1 MAQGQRLEQY
11 EWCQMW
17 REEADKQDLPRI
29 LLIGDSITN
38 GYHPFVQEQLRGL
51 AYVDKL
57 VTSKAIDNAV
67 LLKEIDYMLMHGEDY
82 VYQIIHF
89 NNGLHGWHVPLEEY
103 KESLDSVIQYI
114 QSLSKAKIVVATSTQ
129 VTTKGEHGKI
139 DHDKNDRVIDRNR
152 AASEVAVKHGLT
164 ITDLY
169 TPMYG
174 RSDYRVADP
183 EDLYHFNEQ
192 GQRAQAVLVSAI
204 LKQFL
209 SS

>member
-1 MAQGQRLEQY
+1 MACTVGGIQG
-11 EWCQMW
+11 
-17 REEADKQDLPRI
+17 I
-29 LLIGDSITN
+29 LRFRNTVYTI
-38 GYHPFVQEQLRGL
+38 PFKSQNRCCDFDTGHNE
-51 AYVDKL
+51 
-57 VTSKAIDNAV
+57 
-67 LLKEIDYMLMHGEDY
+67 
-82 VYQIIHF
+82 
-89 NNGLHGWHVPLEEY
+89 
-103 KESLDSVIQYI
+103 
-114 QSLSKAKIVVATSTQ
+114 
-129 VTTKGEHGKI
+129 GEHGKI